1 MGAGPDPRPRLLVV
15 QFLPNLV
22 TLGALCSGLTAI
34 RFAVDEDFGRA
45 AGLILL
51 AAVLDGLDGR
61 LARQFRSESAM
72 GAELDSLCDFV
83 SFGVAPAL
91 VIHLWAYGGL
101 GGAGWI
107 ASLVY
112 AVACALRLARFNIG
126 SREPAPD
133 PQPKAAF
140 TGVPSPAGAM
150 LALLP
155 VLLANL
161 SPAAAPSAPLAALWL
176 IVVAALMV
184 SRLPTPAFRP
194 VRIRPERARLLLLLA
209 VALGAALLTYP
220 WTTLVLLD
228 MAYLALLALNWVWR
242 WRARPTSRSPRDG

>member
-1 MGAGPDPRPRLLVV
+1 MDARPDPRPRLSVAQL
-15 QFLPNLV
+15 LPNAL
-22 TLGALCSGLTAI
+22 TLAALCAGLTAI
-34 RFAVDEDFGRA
+34 RFAVQGNFDLA

-61 LARQFRSESAM
+61 IARRLGSESAM

-83 SFGVAPAL
+83 DFGVAPAL
-91 VIHLWAYGGL
+91 VLHLWATGGEGGL
-101 GGAGWI
+101 GWI
-107 ASLVY
+107 AALVY

-126 SREPAPD
+126 SREPSIGE
-133 PQPKAAF
+133 QPRKTF

-155 VLLANL
+155 VFVANL
-161 SPAAAPSAPLAALWL
+161 APGWVLPAPLTALWML
-176 IVVAALMV
+176 AVAGLMV

-194 VRIRPERARLLLLLA
+194 VSVRPDQARLLLLAA

-220 WTTLVLLD
+220 WLTLVLLD
-228 MAYLALLALNWVWR
+228 LGYLGLLLSGWVR
-242 WRARPTSRSPRDG
+242 LRRRFGRKEG

>member
-1 MGAGPDPRPRLLVV
+1 MEAPPDPRPRLSVAQL
-15 QFLPNLV
+15 LPNAI
-22 TLGALCSGLTAI
+22 TLAALCAGLTAI
-34 RFAVDEDFGRA
+34 RFAFEGAFDIA

-61 LARQFRSESAM
+61 LARRLRSESAM

-83 SFGVAPAL
+83 DFGVAPAL
-91 VIHLWAYGGL
+91 VIHIWATGGESDGL
-101 GGAGWI
+101 SWI
-107 ASLVY
+107 AALVY

-126 SREPAPD
+126 SRVPSLGGQSA
-133 PQPKAAF
+133 KTF

-155 VLLANL
+155 LFVANL
-161 SPAAAPSAPLAALWL
+161 APTVVLHPALTALWL
-176 IVVAALMV
+176 MLVAGLMV

-194 VRIRPERARLLLLLA
+194 VRIRPEQARMLLLGA

-220 WTTLVLLD
+220 WLTLVLLD
-228 MAYLALLALNWVWR
+228 LGYLLLLLSGW
-242 WRARPTSRSPRDG
+242 ARLGRHFPRKDR

>member
-1 MGAGPDPRPRLLVV
+1 MGARPDQRPRLSVI

-22 TLGALCSGLTAI
+22 TLGALCAGLTAI
-34 RFAVDEDFGRA
+34 RFAVNGEFSRA
-45 AGLILL
+45 SALILL

-61 LARQFRSESAM
+61 LARRLRTESAM

-91 VIHLWAYGGL
+91 VIHLWAYDGS

-107 ASLVY
+107 AALVY

-126 SREPAPD
+126 SREPGPE
-133 PQPKAAF
+133 PQPKTTF

-155 VLLANL
+155 IFIANL
-161 SPAAAPSAPLAALWL
+161 SPSAAPPPAASAIWL
-176 IVVAALMV
+176 IVIAALMV

-194 VRIRPERARLLLLLA
+194 VLIRPDQAGLLLVLA

-220 WTTLVLLD
+220 WTTLVLVDVGYLILIVLD
-228 MAYLALLALNWVWR
+228 WVR
-242 WRARPTSRSPRDG
+242 RSRSGRRDE

>member
-1 MGAGPDPRPRLLVV
+1 MGAGDDPRPRLSVV

-22 TLGALCSGLTAI
+22 TLGALCAGLTAM
-34 RFAVDEDFGRA
+34 RFAGNGEFGRA

-61 LARQFRSESAM
+61 LARRFRSESAM

-91 VIHLWAYGGL
+91 VIHLWAFGGS

-107 ASLVY
+107 AALIY

-126 SREPAPD
+126 SREPD
-133 PQPKAAF
+133 LEPQPKKTF

-155 VLLANL
+155 VFLANL
-161 SPAAAPSAPLAALWL
+161 SPAAAPPAPLAALWL
-176 IVVAALMV
+176 IVVATLMV
-184 SRLPTPAFRP
+184 CRLPTPAFRP
-194 VRIRPERARLLLLLA
+194 VRIRPEQAGLLLLLA

-220 WTTLVLLD
+220 WMTLVAVDLVYLGLLGRD
-228 MAYLALLALNWVWR
+228 WTRLW
-242 WRARPTSRSPRDG
+242 RDGRKDG

>member
-1 MGAGPDPRPRLLVV
+1 MRPDPRPRLSLA
-15 QFLPNLV
+15 QLLPNVV
-22 TLGALCSGLTAI
+22 TLGALCAGLTAI
-34 RFAVDEDFGRA
+34 RFAVQGAFDTA

-61 LARQFRSESAM
+61 LARRLGGESAM

-83 SFGVAPAL
+83 DFGVAPAL
-91 VIHLWAYGGL
+91 VVHLWAAGGEGGL
-101 GGAGWI
+101 GWI
-107 ASLVY
+107 AALVY

-126 SREPAPD
+126 SREPSLGEAP
-133 PQPKAAF
+133 KKTF

-155 VLLANL
+155 IFVANL
-161 SPAAAPSAPLAALWL
+161 APAAVLPAPLTALWMV
-176 IVVAALMV
+176 VVAALMV

-194 VRIRPERARLLLLLA
+194 VSIRSDQARMLLLAA

-220 WTTLVLLD
+220 WLTLVLLD
-228 MAYLALLALNWVWR
+228 LGYLLLLASGWIRLR
-242 WRARPTSRSPRDG
+242 RRLSRKDG